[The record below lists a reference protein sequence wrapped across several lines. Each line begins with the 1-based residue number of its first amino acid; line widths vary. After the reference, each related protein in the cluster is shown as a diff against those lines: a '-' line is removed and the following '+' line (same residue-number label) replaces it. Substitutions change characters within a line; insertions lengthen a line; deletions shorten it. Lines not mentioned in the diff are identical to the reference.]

1 MTEKPQQFNP
11 ILIAFYSGLAS
22 LVGDMVMFPFDT
34 IGTRIKAHKSKFLG
48 MRQGYDLIVKN
59 EGFKYLFKGF
69 STTVMGS
76 FIPYGSYF
84 LAYEYMNYYAIKLT
98 KGLEKDGEKS
108 KLNLLIPLITSPLAE
123 AVSVITYIPFD
134 TLRTRMQMN
143 VPEYNY
149 KGIYSGLIE
158 ISQKEGWIR
167 LFQASHLYMASVVVY
182 TTFQMWFYELLRYQI
197 LRRRSDQKLHNQPL
211 AIHQS
216 IIATMIS
223 TALAAAIV
231 NPVDF
236 IITRYQLVDSS
247 QQQLSVK
254 VLVQEAWRQ
263 EGKKAFLKGLGT
275 RVFQCSI
282 FSIFY
287 FPVYDHFK
295 SKYGI
300 TLAD

>member
-1 MTEKPQQFNP
+1 MTEKQQQFNP
-11 ILIAFYSGLAS
+11 LLIAFYSGLAS

-34 IGTRIKAHKSKFLG
+34 IGTRIKAHKSEFLG
-48 MRQGYDLIVKN
+48 MKQGYDLIVKN

-76 FIPYGSYF
+76 FVPYGSYF
-84 LAYEYMNYYAIKLT
+84 LAYEYMNSYAIKIT
-98 KGLEKDGEKS
+98 KGLEKDGKKS

-149 KGIYSGLIE
+149 KGIFSGLME
-158 ISQKEGWIR
+158 ISRKEGWSR
-167 LFQASHLYMASVVVY
+167 LFQASYLYLASVVLY

-197 LRRRSDQKLHNQPL
+197 LKKRIDPTLKNQPL

-216 IIATMIS
+216 IIASMIS
-223 TALAAAIV
+223 TALAAALV

-254 VLVQEAWRQ
+254 KLVQEAWRL

-275 RVFQCSI
+275 RVFLCSI
-282 FSIFY
+282 FSVFY

-295 SKYGI
+295 STYGT